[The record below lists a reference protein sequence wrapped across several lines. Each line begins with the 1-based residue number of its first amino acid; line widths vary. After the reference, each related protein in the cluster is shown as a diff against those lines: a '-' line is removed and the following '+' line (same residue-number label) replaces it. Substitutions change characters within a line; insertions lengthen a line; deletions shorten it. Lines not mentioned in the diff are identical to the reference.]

1 MIMGKIKSIPFLYD
15 WYIIAKSLGAEER
28 LQLYDAILGYIYDD
42 KTDVSDCTPL
52 VRTTFRTML
61 PQIKREV
68 KKVTD
73 DLETETKKEKDTLFE
88 ECWVAY
94 RRKGSKKKA
103 AEYWS
108 KLNDAEKSLVLP
120 HIKAY
125 VASRDIVYQKDFE
138 RYLRDKIFNTIV
150 INGNKVVY
158 DPLRNSTS
166 AYTPSGW
173 SIWYNNETKSYWSS
187 DCFYDNRLYDGYTD
201 DKRPDG
207 ATITLNN
214 GRGTYRWDCL
224 NKCWEKV

>member
-1 MIMGKIKSIPFLYD
+1 MRNIKSIPFLYD

-42 KTDVSDCTPL
+42 KTDVSDYTPL
-52 VRTTFRTML
+52 VRTTFRTVL

-68 KKVTD
+68 RKVTD
-73 DLETETKKEKDTLFE
+73 DLEIETKKEKDTLFE

-103 AEYWS
+103 AEYWN

-120 HIKAY
+120 HVKAY
-125 VASRDIVYQKDFE
+125 VANRDIVYQKDFE

-173 SIWYNNETKSYWSS
+173 SIWYNNETKTYWSS
-187 DCFYDNRLYDGYTD
+187 DGFYDNKIYDGYTD

-214 GRGTYRWDCL
+214 SRGRIQWDA
-224 NKCWEKV
+224 KSKEWRKII